1 MPVVDYV
8 AAEFAGQVDVIAVA
22 WASTHEKTASAAR
35 GFLTSG
41 ATRWLLDEDQ
51 SVFAA
56 FEVTSQPIGVFTVGG
71 VEVKRWFGSLP
82 EQDLRQLFTD
92 AVA

>member
-8 AAEFAGQVDVIAVA
+8 AGEFVGQVDVIAVA
-22 WASTHEKTASAAR
+22 WASSYEKTASAAR

-41 ATRWLLDEDQ
+41 ATRWLLDD

-56 FEVTSQPIGVFTVGG
+56 FEVTSQPVGVFTIGG
-71 VEVKRWFGSLP
+71 VEVRRWFGGLP
-82 EQDLRQLFTD
+82 EQELRQLFTD